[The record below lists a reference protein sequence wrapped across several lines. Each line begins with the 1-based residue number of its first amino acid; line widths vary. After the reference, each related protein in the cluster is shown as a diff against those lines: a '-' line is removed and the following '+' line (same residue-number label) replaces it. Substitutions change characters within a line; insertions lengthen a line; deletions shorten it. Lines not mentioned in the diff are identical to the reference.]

1 MQTVAP
7 EIAPACGPAPTP
19 AAIVILAGDADGN
32 LGDCAILQAMATA
45 FARLAPGLRLT
56 VVSRDPGR
64 VARLHGAAAVA
75 PGPRGFL
82 ALCRAIRASSLV
94 IVGGGGLF
102 QDDDSLVKMP
112 YWASR
117 VLLARLL
124 GRRVVGYAL
133 GVGPLAAPTSRLTAR
148 LAFALMDRV
157 TVRDPLARQVAQ
169 ALTRRPVEVLPDPAI
184 GLAPAPAVLARRQLA
199 VAGVPLDGRP
209 LVGVALR
216 RWFPPR
222 PRLVPHRLAR
232 RLGAP
237 DPQAGPE
244 GELLLD
250 LLARTLDGLV
260 AAHGAF
266 IVFLPSY
273 RVAHEADDTLC
284 QGVLARM
291 RRPQGAV
298 LRLDEPALYQACCGE
313 LAVLMGGRMHPM
325 ILAAAMGTPVV
336 GLAYNPK
343 FHGLMALLDQPEAC
357 LDVAGLVQGAD
368 PGPLLQR
375 LHVALGQGRRPVLA
389 PRRMVARLRAFDA
402 ELLAGLN
409 L

>member
-1 MQTVAP
+1 MTSPLLEPALFHIGPVPIPASLCTSVGITVVLGAGSFILSRLLRP
-7 EIAPACGPAPTP
+7 EPGK
-19 AAIVILAGDADGN
+19 V
-32 LGDCAILQAMATA
+32 QAMCEVVITTILEQIEEVTRKDGRPYLPLIGTLFLFLIVANS
-45 FARLAPGLRLT
+45 LSLIPGLQPPTERLETVIALSLT
-56 VVSRDPGR
+56 VFVSVYYYGIRRFPYSVNLNVNPLTFADIDTAQYSVPG
-64 VARLHGAAAVA
+64 
-75 PGPRGFL
+75 
-82 ALCRAIRASSLV
+82 
-94 IVGGGGLF
+94 
-102 QDDDSLVKMP
+102 
-112 YWASR
+112 
-117 VLLARLL
+117 
-124 GRRVVGYAL
+124 
-133 GVGPLAAPTSRLTAR
+133 
-148 LAFALMDRV
+148 
-157 TVRDPLARQVAQ
+157 TVP
-169 ALTRRPVEVLPDPAI
+169 I
-184 GLAPAPAVLARRQLA
+184 S
-199 VAGVPLDGRP
+199 P

-284 QGVLARM
+284 QGILERM

-313 LAVLMGGRMHPM
+313 LAVLLGGRMHPM

-402 ELLAGLN
+402 ELLAVLN
-409 L
+409 P